1 MASVKIILRK
11 EKQKK
16 DGTYP
21 LAIRIIKDRKV
32 HYIHTDQSI
41 DQKYWDESERRIKK
55 SHPNSARLNNYL
67 LTKLKDAN
75 DIALTLETSNE
86 NTSGKEIKRK
96 VGKKG
101 KTVSFFSFGI
111 QRVRNK
117 HLSGVHSVAR
127 AERSILSN
135 IEEFINHKKSAPI
148 EVVKE
153 EIQLRRRKKIG
164 ESRKPG
170 YSFLEELKI
179 MGRNNGLYFEDI
191 NTNFLNQYKTF
202 CLTYLG
208 VKTRTVTNQL
218 IFIRTLFNDAISQG
232 IVDAKYYPFAG
243 EKERIRI
250 GSGLKIGLS
259 REEVELIENFD
270 LERDSQ
276 AWHARNVWLLA
287 FYFAGIRI
295 TDVLSLTWGDFKDG
309 RLYYTMHKNEK
320 PVSLKVPEKAHAI
333 LDYYGKSNKKKKDF
347 VFHYL
352 ENVNRIDSHDKYVK
366 VRNATSLIN
375 KYLKRIAEMCGIEK
389 NLSNH
394 IARHTFGNLAGDS
407 IHPLMLQKLYRHS
420 DLKTTINYQANFIH
434 KEADEALDKVLNS

>member
-1 MASVKIILRK
+1 MASVKVILRK
-11 EKQKK
+11 EKEKR
-16 DGTYP
+16 DGTCP

-41 DQKYWDESERRIKK
+41 DRKFWDESERRVKK

-67 LTKLKDAN
+67 LAKLKEAN
-75 DIALTLETSNE
+75 DIALTLETSSE
-86 NTSGKEIKRK
+86 NASGKEIKKK

-101 KTVSFFSFGI
+101 KTVSFFSFGV

-148 EVVKE
+148 KVVKE
-153 EIQLRRRKKIG
+153 EIQQRRRKKIG
-164 ESRKPG
+164 DSRRPG

-179 MGRNNGLYFEDI
+179 IGKNNSLYFEDI

-202 CLTYLG
+202 CLTYLE

-243 EKERIRI
+243 EKEKIRI
-250 GSGLKIGLS
+250 GSGLKVGLS
-259 REEVELIENFD
+259 REEVECIENLD

-276 AWHARNVWLLA
+276 VWHARNVWLLA
-287 FYFAGIRI
+287 FYFAGIRV
-295 TDVLSLTWGDFKDG
+295 TDVLSLTWGDFKDR

-320 PVSLKVPEKAHAI
+320 PVSLKIPEKAQAI
-333 LDYYGKSNKKKKDF
+333 LDLYRSSDSRKKDF
-347 VFHYL
+347 VFQYL
-352 ENVNRIDSHDKYVK
+352 KDVRPNDSHDKYVK
-366 VRNATSLIN
+366 VRNATSLLN
-375 KYLKRIAEMCGIEK
+375 KYLKKIAEKCDIEK

>member
-1 MASVKIILRK
+1 MASVKVILRK
-11 EKQKK
+11 EKQKR
-16 DGTYP
+16 DGTCP

-41 DQKYWDESERRIKK
+41 YLKFWDESERRVKK

-67 LTKLKDAN
+67 LAKLKEAN
-75 DIALTLETSNE
+75 DIALTLETSSE
-86 NTSGKEIKRK
+86 NASGKEIKKK

-101 KTVSFFSFGI
+101 KTVSFFSFGV

-153 EIQLRRRKKIG
+153 EIQQRRRKKIG

-170 YSFLEELKI
+170 YSFLEELKTI
-179 MGRNNGLYFEDI
+179 GKNNSLYFEDI

-202 CLTYLG
+202 CLTYLE

-243 EKERIRI
+243 EKEKIRI
-250 GSGLKIGLS
+250 GSGMKIGLS
-259 REEVELIENFD
+259 REEVGRIESLELE
-270 LERDSQ
+270 EGSQ
-276 AWHARNVWLLA
+276 IWHARNVWLLA

-320 PVSLKVPEKAHAI
+320 PVSLKVPDKAHTI
-333 LDYYGKSNKKKKDF
+333 LDFYRTPNKRKKDF

-352 ENVNRIDSHDKYVK
+352 EYVNQNDSHDKYVK

-375 KYLKRIAEMCGIEK
+375 KYLKRIAEKCDIEK